1 MSTVATVRPD
11 RHTRTRSTSSPRPAC
26 RPAGAPRTT
35 VRSLSPPPAAA
46 PTETARPP
54 AARPTEATCETCA
67 RTRRFE
73 RRVGQLVRRGLL
85 VGALAVLAAVTAR
98 GPAGQ
103 PVLTSPTSAP
113 HAAPISVPA
122 TSAAAP
128 IGRSGCLDPFTLLVT
143 CRAPAKPFPSGP
155 ASSTS

>member
-1 MSTVATVRPD
+1 MSTGATVRPD
-11 RHTRTRSTSSPRPAC
+11 RHTRTGSTSSPRPAY

-35 VRSLSPPPAAA
+35 VRSLSPPGAA

-85 VGALAVLAAVTAR
+85 VGALAVLAAVTA
-98 GPAGQ
+98 GAPAPQ
-103 PVLTSPTSAP
+103 PIPTSPTSAP
-113 HAAPISVPA
+113 HATPA
-122 TSAAAP
+122 TVPPNRAAGP
-128 IGRSGCLDPFTLLVT
+128 SGRAGCLDPFTLLVT
-143 CRAPAKPFPSGP
+143 CRAPAPQFPSGP
-155 ASSTS
+155 ALSTG